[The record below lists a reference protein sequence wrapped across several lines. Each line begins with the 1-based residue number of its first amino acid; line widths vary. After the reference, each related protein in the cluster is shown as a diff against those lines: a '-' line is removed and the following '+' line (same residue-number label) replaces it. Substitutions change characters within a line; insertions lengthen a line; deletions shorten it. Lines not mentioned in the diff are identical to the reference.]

1 MERWERIVV
10 VVLVIA
16 GAYFL
21 IFHRDP
27 LPLNH
32 ESVGLGMFHTLHD
45 VIGIVLMAFAGFMWW
60 RSRRSSRFA
69 RVRGST

>member
-1 MERWERIVV
+1 VV
-10 VVLVIA
+10 VILVIA

-32 ESVGLGMFHTLHD
+32 ESVGLGTFHALHD
-45 VIGIVLMAFAGFMWW
+45 VIGIILLGLAGFIWW
-60 RSRRSSRFA
+60 HSRRSSRTA
-69 RVRGST
+69 RMRGST

>member
-1 MERWERIVV
+1 M
-10 VVLVIA
+10 IA

-21 IFHRDP
+21 IFHQDP

-45 VIGIVLMAFAGFMWW
+45 VIGIVLLALAGFIWW
-60 RSRRSSRFA
+60 RSRRLSRTA
-69 RVRGST
+69 QTGGST

>member
-1 MERWERIVV
+1 M
-10 VVLVIA
+10 IA

-21 IFHRDP
+21 IFHQDP

-45 VIGIVLMAFAGFMWW
+45 VIGIVLLGLAGFIWW
-60 RSRRSSRFA
+60 RSRR
-69 RVRGST
+69 

>member
-1 MERWERIVV
+1 M
-10 VVLVIA
+10 IA

-32 ESVGLGMFHTLHD
+32 ELVGLGMLHTLHD
-45 VIGIVLMAFAGFMWW
+45 VIGIVLLGLAGFIWW
-60 RSRRSSRFA
+60 RSRRSSKPA
-69 RVRGST
+69 RIRGST